1 MKSGINSIWTTG
13 VIILALTLS
22 SCSGILYTSIDVLR
36 PAKVTFPAD
45 ANDILIINNAR
56 PQPHNHGHTIEL
68 FNENVKKINI
78 DTDSLPVFTVA
89 SLARSISDKG
99 FFRTVL
105 FDHVSINQTDYFFTP
120 TTPEET
126 TIKSLAKKHK
136 VNGIIS
142 LNRILVT
149 DQVAELF
156 DQERGTF
163 IAFLEAR
170 YETLWSIHF
179 PDRNQTFQII
189 NKDTVYWESESN
201 TRQKAFRGLPER
213 RNALIDGALIS
224 GEKAVKS
231 FIPYWEKEDRYLF
244 TSTNKVFKS
253 AIDSVYYRNW
263 EAAAKLWE
271 SIYDYGS
278 SFMKAK
284 TAHNLAVANEFLG
297 NLSKAYQFSKKATE
311 HLSEIQL
318 VDYGN
323 FVRIFELHDNLRKRV
338 AEEEK
343 VKKQLAE

>member
-1 MKSGINSIWTTG
+1 MT
-13 VIILALTLS
+13 LALLLS
-22 SCSGILYTSIDVLR
+22 SCSGMLYTSIDVLR

-45 ANDILIINNAR
+45 ANDILIINYAR

-78 DTDSLPVFTVA
+78 DTDSLPAFAVA
-89 SLARSISDKG
+89 SLARAISDKG

-105 FDHVSINQTDYFFTP
+105 FDHVSINQNNYFFTP
-120 TTPEET
+120 TTPDDS
-126 TIKSLAKKHK
+126 TIKSLTQKHR

-142 LNRILVT
+142 LNRIMVT

-156 DQERGTF
+156 DQNTGTF
-163 IAFLEAR
+163 IAFLEAI
-170 YETLWSIHF
+170 YETQWSIHF
-179 PDRNQTFQII
+179 PANNQNFRII

-213 RNALIDGALIS
+213 RNALIDGALIA

-244 TSTNKVFKS
+244 TSPNRIFKS

-271 SIYDYGS
+271 SINDYGS
-278 SFMKAK
+278 STLKAK

-297 NLSKAYQFSKKATE
+297 NLRKAYQFSKKATE
-311 HLSEIQL
+311 HLSEIPI
-318 VDYGN
+318 VDYAN

-338 AEEEK
+338 AEEDK
-343 VKKQLAE
+343 IKKQLAE

>member
-1 MKSGINSIWTTG
+1 MRLSINKIGITG
-13 VIILALTLS
+13 ALLLALLLS
-22 SCSGILYTSIDVLR
+22 SCSGMLYTSIDVLR

-45 ANDILIINNAR
+45 ANDILIINHTR

-99 FFRTVL
+99 FFRSVL
-105 FDHVSINQTDYFFTP
+105 FDHVSINQNDYFFTP
-120 TTPEET
+120 TTPDEA
-126 TIKSLAKKHK
+126 TIKSLAQKHR

-142 LNRILVT
+142 LNRIMVT

-156 DQERGTF
+156 NQDKGTF

-170 YETLWSIHF
+170 YETQWSIHF
-179 PDRNQTFQII
+179 PAKNQTFQVI

-213 RNALIDGALIS
+213 RNALIDGALIT

-263 EAAAKLWE
+263 DAAAKLWE
-271 SIYDYGS
+271 TIYDYGS
-278 SFMKAK
+278 SSMKAK

-297 NLSKAYQFSKKATE
+297 NIGKAYQFSKKATE
-311 HLSEIQL
+311 HLADVQ
-318 VDYGN
+318 VFDYTN
-323 FVRIFELHDNLRKRV
+323 YIRIFELHDNLRKRV

>member
-1 MKSGINSIWTTG
+1 M
-13 VIILALTLS
+13 
-22 SCSGILYTSIDVLR
+22 LYTSIDVLR

-56 PQPHNHGHTIEL
+56 SQPHNHGHTIEL

-78 DTDSLPVFTVA
+78 DTDSLPVFAVA

-105 FDHVSINQTDYFFTP
+105 FDHISISENDYFFTP
-120 TTPEET
+120 MAPDDK
-126 TIKSLAKKHK
+126 TIKSLAQKHQ
-136 VNGIIS
+136 VSGIIA
-142 LNRILVT
+142 LNRIMVT

-156 DQERGTF
+156 DQNKGTF

-170 YETLWSIHF
+170 YETQWSIHF
-179 PDRNQTFQII
+179 PEKNQTFQII

-201 TRQKAFRGLPER
+201 TRQKSFRGLPER
-213 RNALIDGALIS
+213 RNALIDGALIA
-224 GEKAVKS
+224 GERAVKS

-244 TSTNKVFKS
+244 TSTNRVFKS

-271 SIYDYGS
+271 SIYNYGS
-278 SFMKAK
+278 ASMKAK

-297 NLSKAYQFSKKATE
+297 NLSKAYQYSKKAME
-311 HLSEIQL
+311 HLAEIQV
-318 VDYGN
+318 VDYAN
-323 FVRIFELHDNLRKRV
+323 YVRILELHDNLRKRV